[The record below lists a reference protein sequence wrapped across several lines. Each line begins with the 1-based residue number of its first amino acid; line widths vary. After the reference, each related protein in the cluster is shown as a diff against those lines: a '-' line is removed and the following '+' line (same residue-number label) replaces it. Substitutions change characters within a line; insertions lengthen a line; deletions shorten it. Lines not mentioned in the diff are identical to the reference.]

1 MLKKFDEWLRAQGWH
16 AVLNEGTELKL
27 NEDFTGRYPDIVD
40 EYKEF
45 LRVYQEAVSADE
57 TTWFLCC
64 DDYNGTSESAFKW
77 NEFETLSLEAAGE
90 DREWQK
96 KIRQWWDKTLPIII
110 SVRDGYSFYAIDLEG
125 GSGRIVRGEE
135 PEFEEA
141 EVVADS
147 FFDFLDMV
155 IRGERVI

>member
-1 MLKKFDEWLRAQGWH
+1 MLKRFDEWLKAQGWH
-16 AVLNEGTELKL
+16 VVLNEGTELKL
-27 NEDFTGRYPDIVD
+27 NEDFAGRYPDIVG

-45 LRVYQEAVSADE
+45 LRVYKEAVSADE

-77 NEFETLSLEAAGE
+77 NEFESLSLEAAG
-90 DREWQK
+90 DDSEWQEE
-96 KIRQWWDKTLPIII
+96 IRQWWDKKLPIII
-110 SVRDGYSFYAIDLEG
+110 SVRNGYSFYAIDLERG
-125 GSGRIVRGEE
+125 GIVRGEE
-135 PEFEEA
+135 PEFEET